1 MRIIRLYIIFCLL
14 GCVSLTTTAQNE
26 HNKQIRKFLRNGN
39 RQFREGNRDRA
50 TTSYQKALT
59 LDSINAKALYNMA
72 TSLLPEEFW
81 RPWSQRNDTL
91 MNKEVNRIDSLFQQ
105 AADHENNPLKKS
117 KSFYNKG
124 VMYQSLYQSNGKNEQ
139 YLKMAIEAYKNA
151 LRNNPTDNEAR
162 YNLVVCQKQ
171 MKKKNQTPPP
181 PQDQQQQNQQQQQN
195 DSTQNQ
201 QQQQDK
207 QQQKQNQNQQQN
219 QQQKMDQQR
228 MDQMLQ
234 KAMQK
239 ERETQKRMN
248 EEMQE
253 GQYNRRPNR
262 KNW

>member
-1 MRIIRLYIIFCLL
+1 M
-14 GCVSLTTTAQNE
+14 TATAQNE

-139 YLKMAIEAYKNA
+139 YLEMAIEAYKNA
-151 LRNNPTDNEAR
+151 LRNNPTDDEAR

-181 PQDQQQQNQQQQQN
+181 PQDQQQQNQQQQN
-195 DSTQNQ
+195 DSTQNQQ

-207 QQQKQNQNQQQN
+207 QQQKQNQQQQQN

>member
-14 GCVSLTTTAQNE
+14 GCVCLSATAQDDK
-26 HNKQIRKFLRNGN
+26 NKQIRKRLRTGY
-39 RQFREGNRDRA
+39 RLFQRGDRDEA
-50 TTSYQKALT
+50 TTSFQKALE
-59 LDSINAKALYNMA
+59 LDTANFKAVYNMA
-72 TSLLPEEFW
+72 TSMLPEEYW
-81 RPWSQRNDTL
+81 RPWPKLQSSKRDSL
-91 MNKEVNRIDSLFQQ
+91 VHDIDSLFIK
-105 AADHENNPLKKS
+105 AVNCEPNPLKKS

-139 YLKMAIEAYKNA
+139 YLEMAIEAYKNA

-201 QQQQDK
+201 QQQK
-207 QQQKQNQNQQQN
+207 QNQQQN